1 MNVKKIDLIWAAVS
15 MVIVGYSYYNGR
27 LLFGIV
33 VIYLLMAAVFVS
45 HIIRIRRSLRNNVT
59 VYGTVSDYF
68 IDKKGSHFYP
78 ILKYTTEEGRE
89 VTSAYTVSD
98 KKKRYEIGSEEVICY
113 DPQDPMFFCFAG
125 REDELTRDY
134 VRFLFIGGVIA
145 AIVLILAFATK

>member
-15 MVIVGYSYYNGR
+15 MFIVGYSYYNGR

-33 VIYLLMAAVFVS
+33 IIYLLMAAVFVS

-98 KKKRYEIGSEEVICY
+98 KKKRYESLLSICFTY
-113 DPQDPMFFCFAG
+113 MKLLVLRKHKQSSLEKDEPPDDYSFCVFC
-125 REDELTRDY
+125 DFC
-134 VRFLFIGGVIA
+134 VR
-145 AIVLILAFATK
+145 